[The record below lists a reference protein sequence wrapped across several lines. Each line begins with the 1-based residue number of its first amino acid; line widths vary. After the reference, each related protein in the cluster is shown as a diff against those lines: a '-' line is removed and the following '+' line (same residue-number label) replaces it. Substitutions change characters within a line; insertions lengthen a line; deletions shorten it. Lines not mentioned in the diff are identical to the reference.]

1 MSDKV
6 PDIKTVLEENKKYKD
21 KIKELEVKLKK
32 YTNNERHKK
41 YYEKNKDKIKE
52 RSKKYMEKMKKENP
66 EKIKEWKRK
75 SYFKKK
81 EENNT
86 KIE

>member
-6 PDIKTVLEENKKYKD
+6 PDIKTVLDENKKYKD

>member
-6 PDIKTVLEENKKYKD
+6 PDIKTVLEENKEYKD

>member
-1 MSDKV
+1 
-6 PDIKTVLEENKKYKD
+6 
-21 KIKELEVKLKK
+21 
-32 YTNNERHKK
+32 
-41 YYEKNKDKIKE
+41 
-52 RSKKYMEKMKKENP
+52 MEKMKKENP